1 METESVLEAGDVV
14 IARFVRIRIGRV
26 QADSEIGADDQIAD
40 VVTQSEARSQ
50 SDFVEQPFPFE
61 FGAGTLGVLF
71 QQPDVARVEE
81 NSPVQPSHDAEAV
94 FDVGLQL
101 EVAGLVQIA
110 VAVVCGWAVAART
123 QRPDREGPDAV
134 GSADIELFAVG
145 HHFGVAVGVSHS
157 DEKTGGQPVVAASD
171 AVVELH
177 FAHLLDELREA
188 VAEQML
194 RLFAAEQAQD
204 ARKDVAGRGD
214 AVLPVE
220 TAVAG
225 AAVGFVEGV
234 GVVDRRNE
242 LVAETHGDRR
252 ILVHRL
258 VESFGRVQ
266 QFVVGQLEYGQRM
279 AAVGRSLE
287 IVARRAAEG
296 DQPEEAG
303 AVHQVHAQLERRA
316 AGVSQPARCE
326 RRQQQPRNV
335 EVGVQSQFVG
345 VEPRRTAPGVLVA
358 RLPFVRA
365 VQLHGEHLAAPEEVV
380 VADLEGDARTD
391 EAVRL
396 GGYVGLQRRFQRIVE
411 LGVDDH
417 VQRVGAPQR
426 VERRDAQIDR
436 AENAQ
441 FVEGGLRAVL
451 SVHSEELAGFERERP
466 REYLRAY
473 FHRPLGDDPHVPQA
487 ERIGRTGLDVGEAD
501 RDVPHAVGF
510 EGHLRDVRF
519 EVQPQVDPSPFD
531 GRVGEVFHV
540 FGPEIIIAP
549 VAQQL
554 RYALAFERQRVHVVL
569 RPDPQQ
575 GGRPHAVDQGLQAAP
590 GLRVG
595 DVRVVPRRRDAERI
609 IDLGLSAVLAVE
621 QGVFGL
627 GAEITVVF
635 EHLLGDFGPQ
645 SGLYL
650 GDQHGLFGQPFVEPV
665 FESLLLR
672 RVEVVVGPKAD
683 RQRRAEIGAV
693 KRVVRG
699 HGERLLHGRFGRCG
713 EHDARI
719 GFDPD
724 LPNSRV

>member
-1 METESVLEAGDVV
+1 MPGADPQPFSEGILPVAGLERIADGQMETESVLEAGDVV
-14 IARFVRIRIGRV
+14 IARFVRIRVGRV
-26 QADSEIGADDQIAD
+26 QADSEVGADDQIAD

-110 VAVVCGWAVAART
+110 VAVVCRRAVAART

-134 GSADIELFAVG
+134 GSADVELFAVG

-177 FAHLLDELREA
+177 FAHLLDELRKA

-220 TAVAG
+220 TAVAR

-316 AGVSQPARCE
+316 AGVSQSARYE

-335 EVGVQSQFVG
+335 EVGVQPQFVG
-345 VEPRRTAPGVLVA
+345 VEP
-358 RLPFVRA
+358 
-365 VQLHGEHLAAPEEVV
+365 
-380 VADLEGDARTD
+380 
-391 EAVRL
+391 
-396 GGYVGLQRRFQRIVE
+396 
-411 LGVDDH
+411 
-417 VQRVGAPQR
+417 
-426 VERRDAQIDR
+426 
-436 AENAQ
+436 
-441 FVEGGLRAVL
+441 
-451 SVHSEELAGFERERP
+451 
-466 REYLRAY
+466 
-473 FHRPLGDDPHVPQA
+473 
-487 ERIGRTGLDVGEAD
+487 
-501 RDVPHAVGF
+501 
-510 EGHLRDVRF
+510 
-519 EVQPQVDPSPFD
+519 
-531 GRVGEVFHV
+531 
-540 FGPEIIIAP
+540 
-549 VAQQL
+549 
-554 RYALAFERQRVHVVL
+554 
-569 RPDPQQ
+569 
-575 GGRPHAVDQGLQAAP
+575 
-590 GLRVG
+590 
-595 DVRVVPRRRDAERI
+595 
-609 IDLGLSAVLAVE
+609 
-621 QGVFGL
+621 
-627 GAEITVVF
+627 
-635 EHLLGDFGPQ
+635 
-645 SGLYL
+645 
-650 GDQHGLFGQPFVEPV
+650 
-665 FESLLLR
+665 
-672 RVEVVVGPKAD
+672 
-683 RQRRAEIGAV
+683 
-693 KRVVRG
+693 
-699 HGERLLHGRFGRCG
+699 
-713 EHDARI
+713 
-719 GFDPD
+719 
-724 LPNSRV
+724 